1 MYLLVYVSGSLW
13 LSPREKVEAERE
25 AEELMLY
32 KLYISASFE
41 ILQQADFMWVIGNS
55 NNDKMLA
62 IQCC

>member
-1 MYLLVYVSGSLW
+1 M
-13 LSPREKVEAERE
+13 EAERE

-41 ILQQADFMWVIGNS
+41 ILQQADFMWVIGSS

>member
-25 AEELMLY
+25 AEELTLY

-41 ILQQADFMWVIGNS
+41 ILQ
-55 NNDKMLA
+55 
-62 IQCC
+62 